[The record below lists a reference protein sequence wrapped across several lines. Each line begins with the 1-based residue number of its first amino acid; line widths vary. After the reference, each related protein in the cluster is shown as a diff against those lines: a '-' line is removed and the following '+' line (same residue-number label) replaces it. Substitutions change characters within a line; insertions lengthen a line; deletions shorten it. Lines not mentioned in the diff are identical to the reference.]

1 MRVIAFSIYPYLCFA
16 LFFTLPF
23 DDYFR
28 ALPNILLIALAA
40 LFPFVIEG
48 AQLRSIGR
56 STWSWVLLF
65 LGSCVKIAK

>member
-1 MRVIAFSIYPYLCFA
+1 MRVIALSIYPYLCFA

-40 LFPFVIEG
+40 MFPFVFDTAELKILCAAPG
-48 AQLRSIGR
+48 
-56 STWSWVLLF
+56 
-65 LGSCVKIAK
+65 LGSWCFWDLS